1 MAETYSPKEMIDV
14 LRNYYEKQG
23 YTLSV
28 PYSNEFEPARVPIF
42 ASKKGKNSIFIDI
55 ITESNISNNFYFKDR
70 TYSRSA
76 VKPWRIRQG
85 SSAIF
90 FRHYFP
96 NAEVYW
102 AIPDYA
108 KKFEDESFKLF
119 VKNCEKNNIGLLE
132 VTIKN
137 GKTAKTSVDVIK
149 ESLPLM
155 EERWKDIN
163 EMLEGLKK
171 DQKGKIFKYVNYCMN
186 ENLSYLVFYPEPIY
200 RATDITTRDEQ
211 YSISTDL
218 INKLSELEHI
228 SYRHNLIKFSSEY
241 FLGYKDDYT
250 VAHEVTQ
257 ALWNRYGL
265 NYPKLHKDFEHV
277 LKLDPKYRDHF
288 LHAFQVF
295 LHGSYIID
303 KLYPSISKKGFPDK
317 IGSRIEDAWVIAAT
331 YHDYNYMIQNFE
343 TWTQKFFKEALHLV
357 RDEIKTT
364 SLDLSQPYVKDGYM
378 FKTKKLIDCLK
389 LTVDDV
395 VLEFLYDRILIKK
408 DHGLISGLSLLKYL
422 KNYRNNCKLS
432 ERVIE
437 NACKAISIHN
447 DDIWRSLSNLTAEDS
462 KDIIGDKFR
471 RKEYLKKLKFRDDP
485 ISFLLLLTDNI
496 QEMGRIKDETTPEPQ
511 IIDFRVDFKDG
522 KTSSALSFDGDKS
535 TEVFNKKCSDF
546 SYLKK
551 FLDGDKVFQ
560 VTVTDRKSDQD
571 SVYRI

>member
-1 MAETYSPKEMIDV
+1 MDETYSPNEIIDV
-14 LRNYYEKQG
+14 VHDYFKGQG
-23 YTLSV
+23 YTLSI
-28 PYSNEFEPARVPIF
+28 PYSEEFEPARVPIF
-42 ASKKGKNSIFIDI
+42 ASKKGKNSVFVDI
-55 ITESNISNNFYFKDR
+55 ITESKISSNSYFKDR
-70 TYSRSA
+70 RYARSA
-76 VKPWRIRQG
+76 VKPWKIDNG

-96 NAEVYW
+96 NAEIYW

-108 KKFEDESFKLF
+108 ISEEAVFKAF
-119 VKNCEKNNIGLLE
+119 VDNCKKNNIGLLK
-132 VTIKN
+132 V
-137 GKTAKTSVDVIK
+137 VIK
-149 ESLPLM
+149 TGKPKKPSVSIITESLPLM
-155 EERWKDIN
+155 EERWKDISD
-163 EMLEGLKK
+163 MLEGLKRNK
-171 DQKGKIFKYVNYCMN
+171 KEKLFRYFNGCINQD
-186 ENLSYLVFYPEPIY
+186 LSYLVFYPEPIY

-218 INKLSELEHI
+218 INKLSELENI
-228 SYRHNLIKFSSEY
+228 SYRHNLKKFSSEY

-257 ALWNRYGL
+257 GLWNRYGL
-265 NYPKLHKDFEHV
+265 KYPKLHKDFEHV

-303 KLYPSISKKGFPDK
+303 KLYPNISKKGFPNK

-364 SLDLSQPYVKDGYM
+364 TLDLSQPYVKDGYM
-378 FKTKKLIDCLK
+378 FKTKKMIDCLK

-395 VLEFLYDRILIKK
+395 VLEFLYDRILVKK

-422 KNYRNNCKLS
+422 KNCRNNCKLS
-432 ERVIE
+432 DRVIE

-447 DDIWRSLSNLTAEDS
+447 DDIWRSLSNLAVDDQ
-462 KDIIGDKFR
+462 KDIIGKKFR
-471 RKEYLKKLKFRDDP
+471 ENEYLKKLRFSDDP
-485 ISFLLLLTDNI
+485 ISFLLVLTDNI
-496 QEMGRIKDETTPEPQ
+496 QEMGRIKDESTPEPQ
-511 IIDFRVDFKDG
+511 LIDFKVDFKDG
-522 KTSSALSFDGDKS
+522 KTSSELSFDGDKS
-535 TEVFNKKCSDF
+535 TEVFNKKCDDF
-546 SYLKK
+546 SRLKK
-551 FLDGDKVFQ
+551 FLDGDKMFQ
-560 VTVTDRKSDQD
+560 VTITDRKSDQD